1 MPTVPLIGRSRK
13 PRMPSDTPSRRILVV
28 EDEAL
33 VAMLVEDALEDAGF
47 GVIGP
52 VRSVAQALQVLEAEQ
67 PDAAVLDLNL
77 AGENSVAVADALVA
91 RGIPFVVATGYGA
104 AGLPAAHRNALV
116 LPKPYDPA
124 DLTSMLAR
132 MCDGRP

>member
-1 MPTVPLIGRSRK
+1 MTSEP
-13 PRMPSDTPSRRILVV
+13 PRRRILVV

-47 GVIGP
+47 GIIGP
-52 VRSVAQALQVLEAEQ
+52 VRSVSQALEILETEV

-124 DLTSMLAR
+124 DLTAMLAALCER
-132 MCDGRP
+132 RG

>member
-1 MPTVPLIGRSRK
+1 MTPPPTH
-13 PRMPSDTPSRRILVV
+13 RRVLVI

-33 VAMLVEDALEDAGF
+33 VAMLVEDALIDAGF

-52 VRSVAQALQVLEAEQ
+52 ARSVSEALDLLAGEVPA
-67 PDAAVLDLNL
+67 AAVLDLNL
-77 AGENSVAVADALVA
+77 GGETSLAVADVLEE

-104 AGLPAAHRNALV
+104 AGLPAGRRHVPV

-124 DLTSMLAR
+124 DLTAALEKL
-132 MCDGRP
+132 CGGR

>member
-1 MPTVPLIGRSRK
+1 
-13 PRMPSDTPSRRILVV
+13 MPSDTPARRILVV

-52 VRSVAQALQVLEAEQ
+52 VRSVAQALEALEMEA

-104 AGLPAAHRNALV
+104 AGLPATHRQALV

-124 DLTSMLAR
+124 DLTALLAR
-132 MCDGRP
+132 LCERRG

>member
-1 MPTVPLIGRSRK
+1 MEA
-13 PRMPSDTPSRRILVV
+13 DTRGRRILVV

-47 GVIGP
+47 GIIGP
-52 VRSVAQALQVLEAEQ
+52 VRSVAQALEVLETES

-104 AGLPAAHRNALV
+104 AGLPASHRNALV

-124 DLTSMLAR
+124 DLTAMLAALCER
-132 MCDGRP
+132 RG

>member
-1 MPTVPLIGRSRK
+1 MTQTLAH
-13 PRMPSDTPSRRILVV
+13 RRVLVI

-33 VAMLVEDALEDAGF
+33 VAMLVEDALLDAGF

-52 VRSVAQALQVLEAEQ
+52 ARSVSEAMALLDAEV
-67 PDAAVLDLNL
+67 PAAAVLDLNL
-77 AGENSVAVADALVA
+77 GGETSLSVADVLTA

-104 AGLPAAHRNALV
+104 AGLPPGHRHVPV

-124 DLTSMLAR
+124 DLTATLERLCA
-132 MCDGRP
+132 GR

>member
-1 MPTVPLIGRSRK
+1 MS
-13 PRMPSDTPSRRILVV
+13 SAASERRILVV

-33 VAMLVEDALEDAGF
+33 VAMLVEDALLDAGF
-47 GVIGP
+47 GLIGP
-52 VRSVAQALQVLEAEQ
+52 ARTVAQALDLLATER

-77 AGENSVAVADALVA
+77 GGENSLSVADQLAD

-104 AGLPAAHRNALV
+104 AGLPARHGQVPV

-124 DLTSMLAR
+124 DLTAALER
-132 MCDGRP
+132 LCPPRR

>member
-1 MPTVPLIGRSRK
+1 MNT
-13 PRMPSDTPSRRILVV
+13 DATQRRILVV

-33 VAMLVEDALEDAGF
+33 VAMLVEDALTDAGF
-47 GVIGP
+47 AVLGP
-52 VRSVAQALQVLEAEQ
+52 ARSVAQALEMLRGAA

-77 AGENSVAVADALVA
+77 GGENSLAVAEALAA

-104 AGLPAAHRNALV
+104 AGLPAHLRHIPV

-124 DLTSMLAR
+124 DLTVAIAR
-132 MCDGRP
+132 

>member
-1 MPTVPLIGRSRK
+1 MNT
-13 PRMPSDTPSRRILVV
+13 DATQRRILVV

-33 VAMLVEDALEDAGF
+33 VAMLVEDALTDAGF
-47 GVIGP
+47 AVLGP
-52 VRSVAQALQVLEAEQ
+52 ARSVAQALEMLRGAA

-77 AGENSVAVADALVA
+77 GGENSLAVAEALAA

-104 AGLPAAHRNALV
+104 AGLPAHLRHIPV

-124 DLTSMLAR
+124 DLTVAIERLCAAR
-132 MCDGRP
+132 

>member
-1 MPTVPLIGRSRK
+1 MTDL
-13 PRMPSDTPSRRILVV
+13 TANRRILVI

-33 VAMLVEDALEDAGF
+33 VAMLVEDALMDAGF

-52 VRSVAQALQVLEAEQ
+52 ARSVAEAMSLLASEE
-67 PDAAVLDLNL
+67 PAAVVLDLNL
-77 AGENSVAVADALVA
+77 GGETSLSVADALVA

-104 AGLPAAHRNALV
+104 AGLPESHRRVPV

-124 DLTSMLAR
+124 DLMAVVEKLCA
-132 MCDGRP
+132 GR